1 MHNSSLGVKKIKSR
15 EQLLDHWLEYLD
27 RNLLSFAHLS
37 DFLDSET
44 ERLMNQTFMQSIF
57 SRNLKFIA

>member
-27 RNLLSFAHLS
+27 RDLLSFAHLS
-37 DFLDSET
+37 DLLDSET
-44 ERLMNQTFMQSIF
+44 ERLMNQTFMRSIF
-57 SRNLKFIA
+57 TRKLKFIA